1 MTRRRSDPTRGRG
14 IGYGKPPEAYR
25 FQPGQSGNPK
35 GRPKGA
41 RGVATI
47 VNEAL
52 DETIRVS
59 EGGRPREMKK
69 REAILAAMI
78 AKAIKGDV
86 RAAGLVV
93 KLMETHDPEAAESVL
108 TANNRALIGRG
119 PLTEQ
124 EWLEQQGAI
133 EASADAFTRRIEE
146 LAGRESHDVGD
157 E

>member
-1 MTRRRSDPTRGRG
+1 MGYSRLIRSDEEGTL
-14 IGYGKPPEAYR
+14 A
-25 FQPGQSGNPK
+25 
-35 GRPKGA
+35 
-41 RGVATI
+41 
-47 VNEAL
+47 AL
-52 DETIRVS
+52 KAVRTDVIDPLIAKH
-59 EGGRPREMKK
+59 GGR
-69 REAILAAMI
+69 
-78 AKAIKGDV
+78 
-86 RAAGLVV
+86 VV